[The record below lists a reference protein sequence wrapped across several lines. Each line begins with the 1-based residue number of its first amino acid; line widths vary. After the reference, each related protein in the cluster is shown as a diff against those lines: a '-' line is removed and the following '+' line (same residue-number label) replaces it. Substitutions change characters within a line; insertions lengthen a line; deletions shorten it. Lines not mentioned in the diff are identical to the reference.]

1 MSNLEIINASGF
13 GYETEDI
20 RPFVPS
26 ACDKNG
32 AMSFKVKADGHFK
45 RNVKIGVRGSDSG
58 CSYTVRIQGG
68 TINGSTEFHKNYPV
82 KPANN
87 EKSRLDFAFV
97 DNLQVEVEF
106 TNEATI
112 TLEQEVPAAVFN
124 NQKNA
129 GWSLTPV
136 TCETCGPRQ
145 QGTTLQ
151 IHSWI
156 GMFNKGFQI
165 NAVTCGESTGL

>member
-26 ACDKNG
+26 SCDKSG
-32 AMSFKVKADGHFK
+32 SMSFKVKANGLFK
-45 RNVKIGVRGSDSG
+45 RKMQLSVRGSDSG
-58 CSYTVRIQGG
+58 CSYTVRMQGG
-68 TINGSTEFHKNYPV
+68 TINGSTEFHKNYPT

-87 EKSRLDFAFV
+87 ETDRLDFAFV
-97 DNLQVEVEF
+97 DKIDVEVEF
-106 TNEATI
+106 TNEATV
-112 TLEQEVPAAVFN
+112 TLEQEVPTAVFN

-136 TCETCGPRQ
+136 TCETCGPRR

-151 IHSWI
+151 IHSW
-156 GMFNKGFQI
+156 MNLFDKGFQI
-165 NAVTCGESTGL
+165 NAVTCGDTTGL